1 MNGRLPEAIKG
12 MENQE
17 KGVSRQDLRGHIRLA
32 WSRGA

>member
-17 KGVSRQDLRGHIRLA
+17 KGLINVLVWLA
-32 WSRGA
+32 KISGAISG